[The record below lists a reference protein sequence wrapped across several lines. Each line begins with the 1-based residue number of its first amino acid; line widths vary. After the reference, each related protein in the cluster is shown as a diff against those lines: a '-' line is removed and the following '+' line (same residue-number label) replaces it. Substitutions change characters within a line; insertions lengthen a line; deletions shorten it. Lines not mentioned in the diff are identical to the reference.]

1 MDTIISIIVPIY
13 NAEKFLASCIDSI
26 LSQTFKNFELLLI
39 DDGSQDSSLSIC
51 QKYQQN
57 DNRITVFHKNNE
69 GVTAARKY
77 GVEKAKGEYISF
89 VDADDIIPENSLA
102 LLYKE
107 HDNADMVIGNFI
119 EVMPHYSKKNK
130 LYSPQVGR
138 FNGIDYI
145 SLQLENKL
153 YHAPWGKII
162 RKNCFNDDIFTTP
175 RDIFRGEDL
184 IMNIKLGL
192 NIKDIKIVNT
202 IVYYY
207 MIRPSSCMQSR
218 KPTLEYEKMFDLPII
233 QLDFVIRNG
242 HTFKRN
248 AVYLKKARG
257 MMLNYLI
264 EHHIEDIEQI
274 KEIVIDDYHFSENDS
289 NDNHWVFI
297 KDEKMKYI
305 KK

>member
-119 EVMPHYSKKNK
+119 EVMPHYSKKINYTLLKFVDLTVLIILVCNLKTSYTMHLGEK
-130 LYSPQVGR
+130 LSVR
-138 FNGIDYI
+138 TA
-145 SLQLENKL
+145 S
-153 YHAPWGKII
+153 
-162 RKNCFNDDIFTTP
+162 
-175 RDIFRGEDL
+175 
-184 IMNIKLGL
+184 M
-192 NIKDIKIVNT
+192 T
-202 IVYYY
+202 IY
-207 MIRPSSCMQSR
+207 
-218 KPTLEYEKMFDLPII
+218 LP
-233 QLDFVIRNG
+233 L
-242 HTFKRN
+242 H
-248 AVYLKKARG
+248 
-257 MMLNYLI
+257 
-264 EHHIEDIEQI
+264 
-274 KEIVIDDYHFSENDS
+274 EIFSE
-289 NDNHWVFI
+289 
-297 KDEKMKYI
+297 EKT
-305 KK
+305 